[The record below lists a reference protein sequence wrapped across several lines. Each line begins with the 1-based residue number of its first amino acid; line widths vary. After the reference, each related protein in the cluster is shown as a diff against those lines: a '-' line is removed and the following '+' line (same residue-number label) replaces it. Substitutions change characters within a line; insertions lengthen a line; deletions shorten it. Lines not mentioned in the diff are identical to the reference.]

1 MKNAISNIQ
10 YIFEEKKI
18 IEDFEHL
25 KNNSKIKIKVFHN
38 NNFEHIEH
46 FYEKSKSFN
55 MQIAFLERQLKNKLI
70 KKYEIIKN

>member
-1 MKNAISNIQ
+1 MENAINNIQ

-25 KNNSKIKIKVFHN
+25 KNNSKIKIKVFHS

-70 KKYEIIKN
+70 KKYEIIEN